1 MERRYNPRVP
11 TDKLIHFSILSE
23 TPIKEYSGI
32 AKNCNY
38 GGLYLE
44 SDKIVPENTEIVVEF
59 EFKKHPNPVKA
70 KASVRWI
77 NNNEPAGM
85 GIQLLEFEKD
95 EQRNF
100 SLWLS
105 DLCRCLGYKDNQYG
119 DIDDIVME

>member
-11 TDKLIHFSILSE
+11 TDKMIHFSVLTDNKVE
-23 TPIKEYSGI
+23 EYSGI

-38 GGLYLE
+38 GGLFLE
-44 SDKIVPENTEIVVEF
+44 SDKIVPQNTEIIVEF
-59 EFKKHPNPVKA
+59 EFKKEPKPVKA

-77 NNNEPAGM
+77 REEEPAGM

-105 DLCRCLGYKDNQYG
+105 DLCRCLGYKNNQDG
-119 DIDDIVME
+119 DIDELIF